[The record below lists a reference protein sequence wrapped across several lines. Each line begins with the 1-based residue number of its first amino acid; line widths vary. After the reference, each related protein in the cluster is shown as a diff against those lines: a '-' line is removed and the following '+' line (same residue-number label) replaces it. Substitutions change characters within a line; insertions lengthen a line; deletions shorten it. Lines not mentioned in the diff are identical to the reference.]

1 MTPSSLATLL
11 AFLFLVAP
19 GLFADLLEGRR
30 RAGAKESAFREVGR
44 VALFSLVCSAGGALI
59 VGLVLAWLQGWT
71 GFNPFR
77 AVKDPGYAHM
87 HFWWSVASVA
97 TTSAIGCG
105 IAAAIQRRRLGPLG
119 RSVLKISAWTE
130 VFEIPT
136 RSKAVPQHEDK
147 IAGHIKGRMGNEVKK
162 KPRSSRIVQVELL
175 TGEQYVGVLAG
186 FTPNLEQADR
196 ELTLAQPLWVQR
208 PNADRP
214 TRVPEEWEHLVLRG
228 DQLKAVTSQKHMAKT
243 TLD

>member
-1 MTPSSLATLL
+1 MTPSNLATLL

-19 GLFADLLEGRR
+19 GLFADLLEARR

-44 VALFSLVCSAGGALI
+44 VALFSLVCSAAGAFV
-59 VGLVLAWLQGWT
+59 VGPVLAWLQRWT
-71 GFNPFR
+71 GFNPFL
-77 AVKDPGYAHM
+77 AVKDPSYAHM
-87 HFWWSVASVA
+87 HFWWSVTSVM

-105 IAAAIQRRRLGPLG
+105 VAWAIQRWRLGPLW

-130 VFEIPT
+130 IFEIPT
-136 RSKAVPQHEDK
+136 RSEALPQHENK
-147 IAGHIKGRMGNEVKK
+147 ITGNIKGRIRNGVKK
-162 KPRSSRIVQVELL
+162 KSRSSRIVKVELL

-208 PNADRP
+208 PNTDRP
-214 TRVPEEWEHLVLRG
+214 NRVPEEWEQLVLRG
-228 DQLKAVTSQKHMAKT
+228 DQIKAVASQKHVSKT